1 MRSFKTYATSQAPF
15 TSSKSEMETPEQ
27 KLKSVQINDKDTIKT
42 RCSDVLMFK
51 LEQTSRIFLMF
62 PLLSLT
68 N

>member
-1 MRSFKTYATSQAPF
+1 MRSFKTYATSQVPF

-27 KLKSVQINDKDTIKT
+27 KVKSVQINDKDTIKT

-51 LEQTSRIFLMF
+51 LEQTSHIFLMF
-62 PLLSLT
+62 PLSSLT